1 MVRISV
7 SKTEDRGSIP
17 FTRAKVSFIK
27 VLLQSS
33 YTSAENQNKCRHMS
47 LSTSLAQVTCLSSRS
62 HGFESRRGYNMSYSY

>member
-47 LSTSLAQVTCLSSRS
+47 VYLIVSTIQK
-62 HGFESRRGYNMSYSY
+62 